1 MFNEVILTYIFRAHL
16 NSFVF
21 CSREEAVAMETELLR
36 DYGFGRQQ
44 LTEMLGHA
52 CATAITKVTLYDDST
67 HNSFSVTACGCVCV

>member
-1 MFNEVILTYIFRAHL
+1 MFNEFLIGSDHIFRVHL

-21 CSREEAVAMETELLR
+21 CSKEEAVAMETELLR

-52 CATAITKVTLYDDST
+52 CATAIAKVTVYDV
-67 HNSFSVTACGCVCV
+67 SFI